1 MGGEKQILTY
11 ALTGSAGSPPHGRGK
26 AFPQGVHVVVVG
38 ITPAWAGKSD
48 RFQVENIRF
57 GDHPRVG
64 GEKLKSGSTAAGC
77 PGSPPR
83 GREKHAGRFKK
94 LVGWGSPP
102 HGRGKVQ
109 ACPEDSPASGITP
122 AWAGK
127 RQPRRPSSRD
137 RRDHPRMGGEKP
149 PTDSAPPP
157 GAGSPPHGR
166 GKAAGAPV
174 GRLAV
179 GITPAWAGK
188 RSTPPH
194 GGWCR
199 HNHPRMGGE
208 KMPFAL
214 VTAPESGSPP
224 HGRGKVNTVT
234 NSVPS
239 VRITPAWA
247 GKSVCQCFGAV
258 VLQDHPRMGGEKPAD
273 SRPKTIRQ
281 GSPPHGRGKVCFI
294 CDIFNRFGIT
304 PAWAGKRLKRSHRSG
319 IFISG
324 PIPFHSVLHRPAGS
338 GGSRAGRD
346 GSPAGQPQNAGPA

>member
-1 MGGEKQILTY
+1 MGGEKAKITPRLKRCR
-11 ALTGSAGSPPHGRGK
+11 GSPPHGRGK
-26 AFPQGVHVVVVG
+26 AGCRLTAVCCGG
-38 ITPAWAGKSD
+38 ITPAWAGKSKSLYSGG
-48 RFQVENIRF
+48 RGHR
-57 GDHPRVG
+57 DHPRMG
-64 GEKLKSGSTAAGC
+64 G
-77 PGSPPR
+77 
-83 GREKHAGRFKK
+83 EKHAGRFKK

-247 GKSVCQCFGAV
+247 GKS
-258 VLQDHPRMGGEKPAD
+258 DR
-273 SRPKTIRQ
+273 
-281 GSPPHGRGKVCFI
+281 
-294 CDIFNRFGIT
+294 
-304 PAWAGKRLKRSHRSG
+304 
-319 IFISG
+319 
-324 PIPFHSVLHRPAGS
+324 
-338 GGSRAGRD
+338 
-346 GSPAGQPQNAGPA
+346 